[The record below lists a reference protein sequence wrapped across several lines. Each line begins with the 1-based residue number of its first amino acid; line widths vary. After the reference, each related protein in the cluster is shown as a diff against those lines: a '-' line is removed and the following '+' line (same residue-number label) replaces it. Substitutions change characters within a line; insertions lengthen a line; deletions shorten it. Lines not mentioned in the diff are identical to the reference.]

1 MNPILLIVGNACSLL
16 AMVTDSISNTRKT
29 TRGVLAV
36 QSVSQVIYG
45 VGTAVL
51 GGYSGTVQNA
61 MSVVRNLLV
70 IKGVNSKVVRA
81 ILAITG
87 VALGIYFNNLGLVGW
102 LPIIANLEYTLAVFY
117 FRNNERALKIS
128 FMVAVTLF
136 GIFNGFIYNFVGVG
150 TNAFVLIT
158 GIIALTRK
166 PKQEANHE
174 QP

>member
-45 VGTAVL
+45 IGAAVL

-61 MSVVRNLLV
+61 VSVVRNVLV
-70 IKGVNSKVVRA
+70 IKGVDSKVVQA
-81 ILAITG
+81 ILVIAG

-102 LPIIANLEYTLAVFY
+102 LPIIANLEYTLAVFF

-128 FMVAVTLF
+128 FMIAVILF
-136 GIFNGFIYNFVGVG
+136 GTFNGFIYNVVGVI
-150 TNAFVLIT
+150 TNAVVLVT
-158 GIIALTRK
+158 GVIALTRK
-166 PKQEANHE
+166 QKREDENEKQ
-174 QP
+174 